1 MGWLRRMN
9 ATGKLLCVAA
19 AFTTGLIAF
28 GAVAYSTLN
37 TIAVNGPLYSQ
48 VVQGKDLVADILP
61 PPEYILES
69 YLTSY
74 ELSDQKDAEKIALL
88 QEKFKQL
95 RKDYDLRHDY
105 WLEALPAGEVKT
117 ILTETSYAPAIRFYS
132 QFEKDFLPAVMAGK
146 LDKAKELLSGP
157 MKADY
162 DSHRTAI
169 DRLVKL
175 VAEENA
181 AMEAAAAATISS
193 RTWLLLSIGVGTL
206 VAASVLS
213 LVVARMLTSETHEIN
228 SVLEALSKAQAV
240 IEFNLDG
247 TIRTAN
253 DNFLKTVGYTLDEI
267 QGKHHRIFCDPAYAN
282 SAEYQAFWAKLSRGD
297 AEAGE
302 YTRIAKGGREF
313 RIQAMYT
320 PIVGANGK
328 PCRVMKFATDVTT
341 IAKQR
346 EEAFTL
352 RTVVQDADAA
362 IMMIDR
368 DFKVTYANKTTFALL
383 NKHLTT
389 MREVFPNLDPSKLVG
404 ASIDQFHKNPSHQRN
419 LLSDPSRLPYKTD
432 IQVGPLTFALNVT
445 AVRNEAGAY
454 IGNTLEWRD
463 VTEARALERRTQKI
477 ANFQET
483 EVAKLSS
490 LLSSVANGNLTQTYE
505 VAAADQD
512 TIDTHSVYS
521 KIATAVNSMVTNLR
535 HLVGQLT
542 DNANRLS
549 KTSATLASTAEQ
561 LTTGAQNTTSRS
573 ATVAAA
579 AEQMSANM
587 KNMAAST
594 EQMSANVRTVASAAE
609 EMTATINEIAKNA
622 EQSASVADQAARLA
636 EVSNEKVGGLG
647 IAADEIGKVI
657 EVIQDIAEQTN
668 LLALNAT
675 IEAARAGEAGK
686 GFAVVATEV
695 KELAKQTA
703 SATDDIR
710 KRIEGI
716 QNSSGEA
723 VDAIRQITSVINSVN
738 EVARTIAAAV
748 EEQSIT
754 TRDIAENVN
763 QTATAANTVAQ
774 GVNESAAASNEI
786 TRNIGGVDQG
796 AKETA
801 LAANETSASG
811 ADVARLASELQ
822 SMVAQFQV

>member
-1 MGWLRRMN
+1 MGWLRRLSP
-9 ATGKLLCVAA
+9 TGKVLCVAA
-19 AFTTGLIAF
+19 VFAAGLLAF

-37 TIAVNGPLYSQ
+37 KIKVNGPLYSQ
-48 VVQGKDLVADILP
+48 VVLGKDLVADILP

-74 ELSDQKDAEKIALL
+74 ELSDQKDAEKIAFL

-95 RKDYDLRHDY
+95 RNDYDIRHEF
-105 WLEALPAGEVKT
+105 WLEALAPGEVKT
-117 ILTETSYAPAIRFYS
+117 ILTETSYQPALAFFS
-132 QFEKDFLPAVMAGK
+132 HFEKDFLPAVMAGN
-146 LDKAKELLSGP
+146 LDKAKELLAGP
-157 MKADY
+157 MKANY
-162 DSHRTAI
+162 DSHRGAI
-169 DRLVKL
+169 DQLVKL
-175 VAEENA
+175 VAAENA
-181 AMEAAAAATISS
+181 AVEVAAAATISS
-193 RTWLLLSIGVGTL
+193 RTWLLVSIGLGTFI
-206 VAASVLS
+206 AASLLS
-213 LVVARMLTSETHEIN
+213 WIVARLLTSETQQTNAILGAISN
-228 SVLEALSKAQAV
+228 AQAV

-253 DNFLKTVGYTLDEI
+253 ENFLKTVGYTLEEI
-267 QGKHHRIFCDPAYAN
+267 QGKHHRMFCDPDYAN
-282 SAEYQAFWAKLSRGD
+282 SAAYQNFWAKLNRGD
-297 AEAGE
+297 SDSGE
-302 YTRIAKGGREF
+302 YTRLAKGGREF
-313 RIQAMYT
+313 RIQAMYAS
-320 PIVGANGK
+320 IMDANGK
-328 PCRVMKFATDVTT
+328 PCKVVKFATDVTAL
-341 IAKQR
+341 AKER
-346 EEAFTL
+346 DEAFKL
-352 RTVVQDADAA
+352 KTVVQDADAA
-362 IMMIDR
+362 LMTIDR
-368 DFKVTYANKTTFALL
+368 NFTVTYANKATFALL

-389 MREVFPNLDPSKLVG
+389 MRTAFPSFDPNKLVG
-404 ASIDQFHKNPSHQRN
+404 ANIDQFHKNPSHQRN
-419 LLSDPSRLPYKTD
+419 LLSDPSQLPYKTD

-445 AVRNEAGAY
+445 AVRNESGEY
-454 IGNTLEWRD
+454 VGNTLEWKD
-463 VTEARALERRTQKI
+463 VTEMRAQERREKKV
-477 ANFQET
+477 AAFQEV
-483 EVAKLSS
+483 EVAKLANV
-490 LLSSVANGNLTQTYE
+490 LSAVAGGNLTHTYE
-505 VAAADQD
+505 VAEADSD
-512 TIDTHSVYS
+512 TTEAYSVYS
-521 KIATAVNSMVTNLR
+521 KIAGAVNGMVTNLR
-535 HLVGQLT
+535 QLVTQLT
-542 DNANRLS
+542 DNADRLS
-549 KTSATLASTAEQ
+549 KTSSTLANTAEQ
-561 LTTGAQNTTSRS
+561 LTAGAQTTTSRS

-622 EQSASVADQAARLA
+622 EQSAAVADQAARLA

-710 KRIEGI
+710 HRIEGI
-716 QNSSGEA
+716 QSSSTEA

-754 TRDIAENVN
+754 TRDIAENVA

-801 LAANETSASG
+801 LAANDTSASG

-822 SMVAQFQV
+822 GMVAQFQV